1 MPRVKRTSRSLL
13 ARALPALALLL
24 QAAHPAIAFAQREP
38 LEIPVE
44 RLREDVR
51 VMRTALEE
59 SHVGLHWFIS
69 RADLDRRLEEVAA
82 GLDRPMT
89 ARELHRRLLPV
100 VAAVR
105 HGHTTL
111 ELPVQGVGYRLRQ
124 LDGAGAY
131 FPAEVRVLD
140 GRLYVVADLT
150 ADGGMPPGTEI
161 VAIDGRPA
169 GALLDTLRLYVSAD
183 GANDT
188 FKLHQLGHGFQF
200 AFLLDLLFGPSRTY
214 ALDVVPRP
222 GEAMVRRVVAAQAPE
237 RMTALYGERMGR
249 GLDVFPPALEL
260 RLLDGGPALLTVRSF
275 YEGLLGPD
283 HPGFEAFFASAFRRI
298 RESGVQALVVDVRG
312 NEGGNGD
319 YVPLLYSYLA
329 DRPFR
334 LSAPTI
340 LASASLSTLA
350 WAENPSDDIRA
361 FAASPG
367 DFVTRAAD
375 GTWVLNED
383 IDEERYRTYE
393 PRPDAF
399 KGRLYVLTDGG
410 SFSAANDFVDM
421 VYRYH
426 RREGRSV
433 RFVGEQNGG
442 DSALGWA
449 SGGQTLTLVLP
460 NSGLKLRIPLLG
472 GRQHFGAYPGTAV
485 LPDHPVTPSIQDV
498 LAGVD
503 RPLQFVIDRIA
514 RCGAREDGACGVRE
528 AGA

>member
-1 MPRVKRTSRSLL
+1 MSPANVIHGNLMRVLAPLVVLVLASLP
-13 ARALPALALLL
+13 APVRAQAPRALIPAAGL
-24 QAAHPAIAFAQREP
+24 Q
-38 LEIPVE
+38 
-44 RLREDVR
+44 EDFR

-59 SHVGLHWFIS
+59 SHVGLHWFITP
-69 RADLDRRLEEVAA
+69 AELERRFQAVAA

-89 ARELHRRLLPV
+89 PRELHRRLLPL
-100 VAAVR
+100 VAALR
-105 HGHTTL
+105 HGHTSL

-124 LDGAGAY
+124 LDGAGTY

-140 GRLYVVADLT
+140 GRLYVVSDLT
-150 ADGGMPPGTEI
+150 ADGGLAPGAEI

-183 GANDT
+183 GASDT
-188 FKLHQLGHGFQF
+188 FKLHQLGPGFQF
-200 AFLLDLLFGPSRTY
+200 PFLLDVVHGPARSY
-214 ALDVVPRP
+214 AVDVVPRP
-222 GEAMVRRVVAAQAPE
+222 GAVAVRRTVAAQSPE
-237 RMTALYGERMGR
+237 RMAALYRERTGR
-249 GLDVFPPALEL
+249 ALDAFPPALEF
-260 RLLDGGPALLTVRSF
+260 RLLDGGAALLTVRSF

-283 HPGFEAFFASAFRRI
+283 HPGFEAFFASAFRQI
-298 RESGVQALVVDVRG
+298 RESGVRDLIVDVRG

-319 YVPLLYSYLA
+319 YVPMLYAYLA

-334 LSAPTI
+334 LAAPTI

-350 WAENPSDDIRA
+350 YAENPSDDIRA
-361 FAASPG
+361 FAAAPA

-399 KGRLYVLTDGG
+399 TGRLHVLTDGG
-410 SFSAANDFVDM
+410 SFSATNEFVDL

-442 DSALGWA
+442 DNVSGWA
-449 SGGQTLTLVLP
+449 SGGQTLTIVLP

-472 GRQHFGAYPGTAV
+472 GRQHFAAYPGTAV

-503 RPLQFVIDRIA
+503 RPLRFVTDWIA
-514 RCGAREDGACGVRE
+514 RCGAREDGECAVR
-528 AGA
+528 AP